1 MVINFECKKCG
12 GIFDCDVG
20 NVGVNENTY
29 RPQFENDISCPSCG
43 KRSID
48 DVLLTEL
55 GQGQLTQATLDFE
68 PEEIFHSEDDDL
80 FGINSTGECQGCDA
94 IKSLNDLGLCDEC
107 AEKID
112 RDLIRQRD
120 WAYSTLAFGVPS
132 EKHEELRQNIISQYG
147 EKFELMSPSEPSSP
161 SKKQKKKRKKKRV
174 KGMPRR

>member
-1 MVINFECKKCG
+1 MKVNFECKKCG

-20 NVGVNENTY
+20 NVGVDENTY

-80 FGINSTGECQGCDA
+80 FGINSTGKCQGCDT

-107 AEKID
+107 AEKVD

-132 EKHEELRQNIISQYG
+132 SKYEELRQNVISQYG
-147 EKFELMSPSEPSSP
+147 EKLELISPSEPTSP